1 MILRSGKLIAITQE
15 QRKGVAKS
23 KRSIG
28 SSRISHQRSGEKSRD
43 VQSVPRRPPRD
54 IKAKPRT
61 RKRGRGIRLQSET
74 DKVKAKSRPAA
85 GEKAARDKAIARL
98 RNEKSEAK
106 ALQAQVKQLILQND
120 QRTKVTDDEA
130 LPYNFVH
137 GKKIK
142 KIFVTKTQLD
152 ALSSGR
158 LVVVNN
164 NGLYHFVDEKV
175 AKQIEQRD
183 PKRIIVAHGEKAKP
197 PEPGSDDEFYAKFEV
212 PDDLDW

>member
-1 MILRSGKLIAITQE
+1 MSESLRDQLVKAGLATTAQ
-15 QRKGVAKS
+15 AKKAERS
-23 KRSIG
+23 KRAEATAE
-28 SSRISHQRSGEKSRD
+28 RHQG
-43 VQSVPRRPPRD
+43 
-54 IKAKPRT
+54 KAKGKNPT
-61 RKRGRGIRLQSET
+61 LPSET
-74 DKVKAKSRPAA
+74 DKVKAKAA
-85 GEKAARDKAIARL
+85 KQRAEKAARDKALAQQ
-98 RNEKSEAK
+98 RNEKSRAK

-120 QRTKVTDDEA
+120 QRTKVADDDA
-130 LPYNFVH
+130 VPYNFVH

-142 KIFVTKTQLD
+142 KIFVTKVQLD
-152 ALSSGR
+152 ALSNGR

-183 PKRIIVAHGEKAKP
+183 PKRIIVAHAAEAKS

>member
-1 MILRSGKLIAITQE
+1 MSESLRDQLVKAGLATTAQ
-15 QRKGVAKS
+15 AKKAERS
-23 KRSIG
+23 KRAEATAE
-28 SSRISHQRSGEKSRD
+28 RHQGKA
-43 VQSVPRRPPRD
+43 QSK
-54 IKAKPRT
+54 KAGKGKNPA
-61 RKRGRGIRLQSET
+61 LQSET
-74 DKVKAKSRPAA
+74 DKVKAKAA
-85 GEKAARDKAIARL
+85 MQRAEKAARDKALAQQ
-98 RNEKSEAK
+98 RNEKSRAK

-120 QRTKVTDDEA
+120 QRTKVADDDA
-130 LPYNFVH
+130 VPYNFVH

-142 KIFVTKTQLD
+142 KIFVTKVQLD
-152 ALSSGR
+152 ALSNGR

-183 PKRIIVAHGEKAKP
+183 PKRIIVAHAAEAKS